1 VARPLAYSAASMAL
15 RVLIVARWYPSH
27 DNPGRGSFVADLVE
41 ALTGE
46 GAEVVVASWDDVK
59 LLGPPAAVASNV
71 ARVTRLWS
79 PAVSEPDAVNVPSS
93 WGAPVPVARLP
104 AVRVPNESMAQQV
117 DGHAALLRPFGRALH
132 ARWPFDIV
140 HAHTGLPDG
149 LAALRLARAVARP
162 LVVTEHDSS
171 LRKRL
176 ADSPASRALY
186 RQLVGEAD
194 RVFAVSE
201 HFRSLLAASAD
212 FPETAVGVVPNP
224 VPSAFFEQPLDEPRD
239 MGELLYVGHRLESK
253 GTPVL
258 LEAFA
263 IARMVRP
270 DLRLRLVGRSVTAQD
285 EERWHGMAAT
295 LGITAHVAFD
305 PPTDRRGVARAMAH
319 AGALVHPSPFETFG
333 LVVAEALAC
342 GLPVVATRSGVEEI
356 LGEGGDLGELAAGTD
371 SGSLS
376 EAIVRFLERR
386 SQFVPERLREAAR
399 SFEGP
404 AIARRM
410 IALYGDAAGSRP
422 AGSEATMPPPPPGG
436 TQAPFEAPMVVG
448 LRRSIAAQRL
458 AALPAA
464 LATRLTLVTE
474 GAAAG
479 AADMP
484 ALGQVIE
491 ISPEAEYRARL
502 AALGHVPGARW
513 SVLQRVRQFVRSP
526 RTGLARRRLRRS
538 RDASIVAAA
547 RRAVEDA
554 WRSDPLA
561 PSRLLP
567 LEANDLLASEQ
578 ALAAGAGVTPG
589 STRWLA
595 DRWDEA
601 DRRGDDRRGIPS

>member
-1 VARPLAYSAASMAL
+1 
-15 RVLIVARWYPSH
+15 
-27 DNPGRGSFVADLVE
+27 
-41 ALTGE
+41 
-46 GAEVVVASWDDVK
+46 VK
-59 LLGPPAAVASNV
+59 LLGPPAKIASNV
-71 ARVTRLWS
+71 PTFTRLWA
-79 PAVSEPDAVNVPSS
+79 PAVAQPDALNVPPS

-104 AVRVPNESMAQQV
+104 AVRVPNESVAQQV
-117 DGHAALLRPFGRALH
+117 DGHAALLLPFGHALH

-162 LVVTEHDSS
+162 VVVTEHDSS

-186 RQLVGEAD
+186 RQLVREAD
-194 RVFAVSE
+194 GVFAVSE

-239 MGELLYVGHRLESK
+239 MSELLYVGHRLESK

-270 DLRLRLVGRSVTAQD
+270 ELRLHLVGRSLTEQD
-285 EERWHGMAAT
+285 EERWHAMAET
-295 LGITAHVAFD
+295 LGISAHVAFD

-376 EAIVRFLERR
+376 EAIVRLLGRR

-399 SFEGP
+399 AFEGP
-404 AIARRM
+404 AIAHRM
-410 IALYGDAAGSRP
+410 IAIYRDVVGSDADRIGPP
-422 AGSEATMPPPPPGG
+422 APEPTAPAPPPEQVARAPF
-436 TQAPFEAPMVVG
+436 QAPLVVG
-448 LRRSIAAQRL
+448 LRRPIAVQRL
-458 AALPAA
+458 AALPPA
-464 LATRLTLVTE
+464 LAMRLTLVTE
-474 GAAAG
+474 GATGG
-479 AADMP
+479 ASDMP
-484 ALGQVIE
+484 PVGRVIE
-491 ISPEAEYRARL
+491 ISPEAEYRTRL

-513 SVLQRVRQFVRSP
+513 GVLQRLRQFLRSP

-538 RDASIVAAA
+538 RNAFIVAAA

-554 WRSDPLA
+554 WKSDPRA

-601 DRRGDDRRGIPS
+601 DRRGDDRREIPS